1 MLLNSN
7 LFCYSSKYGSRIR
20 LLIYQNTCADPE
32 FFWGQMDIFA
42 SKGRWVQDQ
51 SSMTLPRQFNT
62 VEFPVDLGMDLSFR
76 TTRQRSVFRTPK
88 IWGAVLFLAMI

>member
-42 SKGRWVQDQ
+42 SKGRWVRDQ
-51 SSMTLPRQFNT
+51 SSTTLPRQFNT
-62 VEFPVDLGMDLSFR
+62 VDFPFDLGMDLSF
-76 TTRQRSVFRTPK
+76 
-88 IWGAVLFLAMI
+88 